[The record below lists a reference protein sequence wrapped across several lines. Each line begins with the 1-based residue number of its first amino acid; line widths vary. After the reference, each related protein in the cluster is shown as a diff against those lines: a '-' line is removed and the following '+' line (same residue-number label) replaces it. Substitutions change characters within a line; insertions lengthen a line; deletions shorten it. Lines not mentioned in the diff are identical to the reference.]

1 MTNRTLPYQ
10 ETEGGMPLVSVIIP
24 CYNREKYVAE
34 TVESVLGQTWSSI
47 ELLVVDDG
55 STDGSRSILERFT
68 DRIIL
73 LEHPGRL
80 NKGQSASINLGL
92 ERCRGE
98 YVAILDSDDLFA
110 PDKIRKQVAFL
121 IENPDIGLVYSNGY
135 VIDEQRTILYAA
147 HDKNHEE
154 HSDPDKLLLDCY
166 FLLPNNA
173 LVRRDVY
180 RRAGYFDESLR
191 TAQDHDMALRIAE
204 VAKMGYLGDFLFYYR
219 RHDDSISQKN
229 AKTRWKNGYRI
240 LRKAMSRYPY
250 RYATIIGRF
259 AVLNFRLAQCYCEE
273 HKYIRAG
280 CLFLAS
286 GLCDPKRAMGV
297 ILGHEKVNG
306 PH

>member
-1 MTNRTLPYQ
+1 MMAVPMGPDQFLK
-10 ETEGGMPLVSVIIP
+10 GSL
-24 CYNREKYVAE
+24 
-34 TVESVLGQTWSSI
+34 I
-47 ELLVVDDG
+47 ELSCLNTPAG
-55 STDGSRSILERFT
+55 STRGSQRPSIWDWSGAAENMSPSWT
-68 DRIIL
+68 AMTSL
-73 LEHPGRL
+73 LR
-80 NKGQSASINLGL
+80 
-92 ERCRGE
+92 
-98 YVAILDSDDLFA
+98 
-110 PDKIRKQVAFL
+110 
-121 IENPDIGLVYSNGY
+121 
-135 VIDEQRTILYAA
+135 
-147 HDKNHEE
+147 
-154 HSDPDKLLLDCY
+154 
-166 FLLPNNA
+166 
-173 LVRRDVY
+173 Y